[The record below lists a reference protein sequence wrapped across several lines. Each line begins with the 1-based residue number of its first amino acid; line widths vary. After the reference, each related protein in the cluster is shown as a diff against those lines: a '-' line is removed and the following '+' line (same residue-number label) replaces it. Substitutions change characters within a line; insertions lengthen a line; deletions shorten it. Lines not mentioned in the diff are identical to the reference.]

1 MVKNVNKY
9 AQMLTNALTNA
20 NKYKC
25 LQMNEFQQKCQQT
38 HLSLTM
44 TKSDDDFFFAN
55 VSKSKQMSTFNY
67 SRHLHQKLAS
77 NLIVRSLALTKI
89 TGT

>member
-44 TKSDDDFFFAN
+44 TKSDDDFFL
-55 VSKSKQMSTFNY
+55 QMS
-67 SRHLHQKLAS
+67 A
-77 NLIVRSLALTKI
+77 NLSKCQRSTIVGIYIRS
-89 TGT
+89 

>member
-25 LQMNEFQQKCQQT
+25 LQMNEFQQKCQ
-38 HLSLTM
+38 
-44 TKSDDDFFFAN
+44 
-55 VSKSKQMSTFNY
+55 
-67 SRHLHQKLAS
+67 
-77 NLIVRSLALTKI
+77 
-89 TGT
+89 